1 LFQIPFG
8 LARDMMRLS
17 FEMQAVIGLR
27 MFGFAMNHPRSQA
40 EAELMV
46 TEKIA
51 ALATAQTRYAVD
63 VLTGNAHK
71 APERA
76 VAFYRRKVRA
86 NRTRL
91 TRRGIPG

>member
-1 LFQIPFG
+1 MFQLPYA
-8 LARDMMRLS
+8 LARDMMRLG

-27 MFGFAMNHPRSQA
+27 LFGFAMNHPRSQA

-63 VLTGNAHK
+63 VMTGNAHR

-76 VAFYRRKVRA
+76 VAFYRKKVRA

-91 TRRGIPG
+91 TRRATSG

>member
-1 LFQIPFG
+1 LLQIPFA
-8 LARDMMRLS
+8 LARDMMRLG
-17 FEMQAVIGLR
+17 FEMQTVIGLR
-27 MFGFAMNHPRSQA
+27 LFGFAMNHPHSQA

-51 ALATAQTRYAVD
+51 ALATAQGRYAID

-91 TRRGIPG
+91 SRRAAR